1 MAVTQPPSREPAVD
15 SRGFFTRNWTFFFQ
29 QLFEGIG
36 GMASDLL
43 QVSDFREAQQLGA
56 TGYQVF
62 PGGLIRQWGTAT
74 TGANGSVEITFPR
87 EFPNNCA
94 AFKCEEIASGPSGIV
109 FSHAA
114 PGTTGT
120 TVFCSGAGT
129 TNAIKSFDWEAI
141 GY

>member
-1 MAVTQPPSREPAVD
+1 MSVTQPPSREPAVD
-15 SRGFFTRNWTFFFQ
+15 ARGFFTRNWTYFFQ
-29 QLFEGIG
+29 QLFEGVG

-43 QVSDFREAQQLGA
+43 QVSDFRDAQLLEP
-56 TGYQVF
+56 TGYQLF

-74 TGANGSVEITFPR
+74 TGANGAVAITFPY
-87 EFPNNCA
+87 EFPTRCVSM
-94 AFKCEEIASGPSGIV
+94 KCEGITAAPSGIV